1 MSNTYYNNDD
11 IMQNIDKVADDVTAI
26 KDIIIN
32 LAKDNIRLESKV
44 NKLQIEQDYLIG
56 MFKIINGIDEK
67 KASQKRLSSSV
78 RGLRSRKNIIGKTMQ
93 NLSGWP
99 PDLMTITLTERGIL

>member
-44 NKLQIEQDYLIG
+44 NKLQIYQDYLISI
-56 MFKIINGIDEK
+56 FKIVNGLDKK
-67 KASQKRLSSSV
+67 KAS
-78 RGLRSRKNIIGKTMQ
+78 
-93 NLSGWP
+93 
-99 PDLMTITLTERGIL
+99 

>member
-32 LAKDNIRLESKV
+32 LAKDNIRLESKG

-67 KASQKRLSSSV
+67 KAS
-78 RGLRSRKNIIGKTMQ
+78 
-93 NLSGWP
+93 
-99 PDLMTITLTERGIL
+99 

>member
-44 NKLQIEQDYLIG
+44 NKLQIEQNYLIG

-67 KASQKRLSSSV
+67 KAS
-78 RGLRSRKNIIGKTMQ
+78 
-93 NLSGWP
+93 
-99 PDLMTITLTERGIL
+99 

>member
-32 LAKDNIRLESKV
+32 LAKDNIRLKSKV

-67 KASQKRLSSSV
+67 KAA
-78 RGLRSRKNIIGKTMQ
+78 
-93 NLSGWP
+93 
-99 PDLMTITLTERGIL
+99 

>member
-1 MSNTYYNNDD
+1 MSDTFYNNDD
-11 IMQNIDKVADDVTAI
+11 IMQNIDRVADDVTAI

-67 KASQKRLSSSV
+67 KAS
-78 RGLRSRKNIIGKTMQ
+78 
-93 NLSGWP
+93 
-99 PDLMTITLTERGIL
+99 

>member
-11 IMQNIDKVADDVTAI
+11 IMQNIDSVADDVTAI

-44 NKLQIEQDYLIG
+44 RELQINQDYLIG

-67 KASQKRLSSSV
+67 KAS
-78 RGLRSRKNIIGKTMQ
+78 
-93 NLSGWP
+93 
-99 PDLMTITLTERGIL
+99 

>member
-44 NKLQIEQDYLIG
+44 NKLQIEQA
-56 MFKIINGIDEK
+56 FPHSVSQRSHHVHPS
-67 KASQKRLSSSV
+67 KAHR
-78 RGLRSRKNIIGKTMQ
+78 
-93 NLSGWP
+93 
-99 PDLMTITLTERGIL
+99 

>member
-32 LAKDNIRLESKV
+32 LAKDNIRFNTDQV
-44 NKLQIEQDYLIG
+44 I
-56 MFKIINGIDEK
+56 K
-67 KASQKRLSSSV
+67 KA
-78 RGLRSRKNIIGKTMQ
+78 KTKG
-93 NLSGWP
+93 N
-99 PDLMTITLTERGIL
+99 T

>member
-44 NKLQIEQDYLIG
+44 NKLQINQDYLIG
-56 MFKIINGIDEK
+56 IFKIIN
-67 KASQKRLSSSV
+67 
-78 RGLRSRKNIIGKTMQ
+78 
-93 NLSGWP
+93 
-99 PDLMTITLTERGIL
+99 

>member
-1 MSNTYYNNDD
+1 MSDTFYNNEY
-11 IMQNIDKVADDVTAI
+11 IMQNIDSVADDVTAI

-67 KASQKRLSSSV
+67 KAS
-78 RGLRSRKNIIGKTMQ
+78 
-93 NLSGWP
+93 
-99 PDLMTITLTERGIL
+99 

>member
-44 NKLQIEQDYLIG
+44 TKLQINQDYLISI
-56 MFKIINGIDEK
+56 FKIVNGLDK
-67 KASQKRLSSSV
+67 KAS
-78 RGLRSRKNIIGKTMQ
+78 
-93 NLSGWP
+93 
-99 PDLMTITLTERGIL
+99 

>member
-56 MFKIINGIDEK
+56 MFKIITGIDEK
-67 KASQKRLSSSV
+67 KAS
-78 RGLRSRKNIIGKTMQ
+78 
-93 NLSGWP
+93 
-99 PDLMTITLTERGIL
+99 

>member
-1 MSNTYYNNDD
+1 MSDSYFTNDD
-11 IMQNIDKVADDVTAI
+11 IMQNIDSVADDVTAI

-67 KASQKRLSSSV
+67 KAS
-78 RGLRSRKNIIGKTMQ
+78 
-93 NLSGWP
+93 
-99 PDLMTITLTERGIL
+99 

>member
-44 NKLQIEQDYLIG
+44 NKFQIEQDYLIG

-67 KASQKRLSSSV
+67 KAS
-78 RGLRSRKNIIGKTMQ
+78 
-93 NLSGWP
+93 
-99 PDLMTITLTERGIL
+99 

>member
-1 MSNTYYNNDD
+1 MSDTYYNNDD
-11 IMQNIDKVADDVTAI
+11 IMQNIDSVADNVTAI

-67 KASQKRLSSSV
+67 KAS
-78 RGLRSRKNIIGKTMQ
+78 
-93 NLSGWP
+93 
-99 PDLMTITLTERGIL
+99 

>member
-1 MSNTYYNNDD
+1 MSDTYYNNDD

-44 NKLQIEQDYLIG
+44 NKLQINQDYLIG
-56 MFKIINGIDEK
+56 IFKIINGIDEK
-67 KASQKRLSSSV
+67 KAS
-78 RGLRSRKNIIGKTMQ
+78 
-93 NLSGWP
+93 
-99 PDLMTITLTERGIL
+99 

>member
-1 MSNTYYNNDD
+1 MNNTYYNNDD

-44 NKLQIEQDYLIG
+44 NKLQINQDYLIG
-56 MFKIINGIDEK
+56 IFKIINGIDEK
-67 KASQKRLSSSV
+67 KAS
-78 RGLRSRKNIIGKTMQ
+78 
-93 NLSGWP
+93 
-99 PDLMTITLTERGIL
+99 

>member
-1 MSNTYYNNDD
+1 MSKTYYNNDD
-11 IMQNIDKVADDVTAI
+11 IMQNIDSVADDVTAI

-56 MFKIINGIDEK
+56 MYKIINGIDEK
-67 KASQKRLSSSV
+67 KAS
-78 RGLRSRKNIIGKTMQ
+78 
-93 NLSGWP
+93 
-99 PDLMTITLTERGIL
+99 

>member
-1 MSNTYYNNDD
+1 MSDTFYNNDE
-11 IMQNIDKVADDVTAI
+11 IMQNIDRVADDVTAI

-44 NKLQIEQDYLIG
+44 NKLQIEQNYLIG

-67 KASQKRLSSSV
+67 KAS
-78 RGLRSRKNIIGKTMQ
+78 
-93 NLSGWP
+93 
-99 PDLMTITLTERGIL
+99 

>member
-1 MSNTYYNNDD
+1 MSNTFYNNDD
-11 IMQNIDKVADDVTAI
+11 IMQNIDSIADDVTAI

-67 KASQKRLSSSV
+67 KAS
-78 RGLRSRKNIIGKTMQ
+78 
-93 NLSGWP
+93 
-99 PDLMTITLTERGIL
+99 

>member
-1 MSNTYYNNDD
+1 MSDTFYNNDD
-11 IMQNIDKVADDVTAI
+11 IMQNIDSVADDVTAI

-56 MFKIINGIDEK
+56 TFKIINGIDEK
-67 KASQKRLSSSV
+67 KAS
-78 RGLRSRKNIIGKTMQ
+78 
-93 NLSGWP
+93 
-99 PDLMTITLTERGIL
+99 

>member
-1 MSNTYYNNDD
+1 MSDTFYNNDD
-11 IMQNIDKVADDVTAI
+11 IMQNIDSVADDVTAI

-32 LAKDNIRLESKV
+32 LAKDNIRLENKV

-67 KASQKRLSSSV
+67 KAS
-78 RGLRSRKNIIGKTMQ
+78 
-93 NLSGWP
+93 
-99 PDLMTITLTERGIL
+99 

>member
-1 MSNTYYNNDD
+1 
-11 IMQNIDKVADDVTAI
+11 MQNIDSVADDVTAI

-44 NKLQIEQDYLIG
+44 NKLQIEQNYLIG

-67 KASQKRLSSSV
+67 KES
-78 RGLRSRKNIIGKTMQ
+78 
-93 NLSGWP
+93 
-99 PDLMTITLTERGIL
+99 

>member
-44 NKLQIEQDYLIG
+44 NKLQINQDYLIG
-56 MFKIINGIDEK
+56 IFKIINGIDEK
-67 KASQKRLSSSV
+67 KAS
-78 RGLRSRKNIIGKTMQ
+78 
-93 NLSGWP
+93 
-99 PDLMTITLTERGIL
+99 

>member
-11 IMQNIDKVADDVTAI
+11 IMQNIDSVADDVTAI

-44 NKLQIEQDYLIG
+44 NKLQIEQNYLIG

-67 KASQKRLSSSV
+67 KAS
-78 RGLRSRKNIIGKTMQ
+78 
-93 NLSGWP
+93 
-99 PDLMTITLTERGIL
+99 

>member
-44 NKLQIEQDYLIG
+44 NKLQIEPDYLIG

-67 KASQKRLSSSV
+67 KAS
-78 RGLRSRKNIIGKTMQ
+78 
-93 NLSGWP
+93 
-99 PDLMTITLTERGIL
+99 